1 MRLRKIKEH
10 FCQSIVL
17 TERVTPICH
26 SEQPQWVRRISLFF
40 KERKEEILSLICK
53 LRMTKET
60 VIFIL
65 PLLLLSCTMI
75 PEYKRPDA
83 PVPKEWPHG
92 DAYSSIN
99 YEKSPKATEL
109 KWNEFLTD
117 AKLKKIIE
125 KALSNN
131 RDLRLS
137 ALNVERAAAYY
148 GIQRAELLPAV
159 DAIGTGYRERTP
171 ADLSRTGKAET
182 TSKYSVSLGITAWEI
197 DLFGRLRSLK
207 EMALEQYLAQ
217 EQTHRGVR
225 LALISAVATAYYTY
239 ATDKENLKLAKETL
253 KAQQEYYELMK
264 KRYEVGVISEID
276 LHRVRTQVDTAREAL
291 ARYTQ
296 ALAQDKNNL
305 DLLAGE
311 ILTEELLPEGL
322 DSLASPKD
330 ISPGLS
336 SDILL
341 NRPDIMAAE
350 HTLKAYNAQI
360 GAARAAFFPR
370 ISLTTLLGTA
380 SAELS
385 GLFEG
390 GSKAWSIQPQAIMP
404 IFDARVWAA
413 HEAAKVER
421 QIALVNYEKTI
432 QTAFKEVSDALAVKG
447 TVDEQLQAIESLV
460 HSLSET
466 YRLAKIRYENGIDSY
481 MSVLDA
487 QRSLFQ
493 AQQQLNSVKLQ
504 KYANLLTLYKVIGG
518 GE

>member
-1 MRLRKIKEH
+1 MKLRKIKE
-10 FCQSIVL
+10 
-17 TERVTPICH
+17 
-26 SEQPQWVRRISLFF
+26 
-40 KERKEEILSLICK
+40 KILRLLCR
-53 LRMTKET
+53 LRMTKQAL
-60 VIFIL
+60 IL
-65 PLLLLSCTMI
+65 MLSLLLLSCTMI

-83 PVPKEWPHG
+83 PVPKEWPQG

-99 YEKSPKATEL
+99 YEKSPKATEI
-109 KWNEFLTD
+109 KWNEFLTET
-117 AKLKKIIE
+117 KLQKIIE

-171 ADLSRTGKAET
+171 ADLSRTGRAET
-182 TSKYSVSLGITAWEI
+182 TSKYSVSLGITSWEI

-217 EQTHRGVR
+217 EQTHRAAR
-225 LALISAVATAYYTY
+225 LSLISAVATAYYTY

-253 KAQQEYYELMK
+253 KNQQEYYELMK

-276 LHRVRTQVDTAREAL
+276 LHRVRTQVDTAREAV

-296 ALAQDKNNL
+296 ALAQDKNTL

-322 DSLASPKD
+322 EVLTSPKD

-370 ISLTTLLGTA
+370 ISLTTLFGTA

-385 GLFEG
+385 GLFES

-421 QIALVNYEKTI
+421 QLALVNYEKTI

-460 HSLSET
+460 HSLRET

-493 AQQQLNSVKLQ
+493 AQQQLNSLKLQ

>member
-1 MRLRKIKEH
+1 MKRLMI
-10 FCQSIVL
+10 FLIIV
-17 TERVTPICH
+17 I
-26 SEQPQWVRRISLFF
+26 ISG
-40 KERKEEILSLICK
+40 
-53 LRMTKET
+53 
-60 VIFIL
+60 
-65 PLLLLSCTMI
+65 CTMI
-75 PEYKRPDA
+75 SEYKRPDA
-83 PVPKEWPHG
+83 PVPKEWPKG
-92 DAYSSIN
+92 DSYSSIN
-99 YEKSPKATEL
+99 YEKAIKATEL
-109 KWNEFLTD
+109 KWNDFLTD
-117 AKLKKIIE
+117 TKLQKIIE
-125 KALSNN
+125 KSLANN

-137 ALNVERAAAYY
+137 ALNVDRAAAYY

-171 ADLSRTGKAET
+171 SDLSRTGRAEI
-182 TSKYSVSLGITAWEI
+182 TSKYSVSLGITSWEI

-217 EQTHRGVR
+217 EQTHRAAR
-225 LALISAVATAYYTY
+225 LSLISAVATAYYTY

-253 KAQQEYYELMK
+253 KNQQEYYELMK

-276 LHRVRTQVDTAREAL
+276 LYRVRTQVDTAREAV

-296 ALAQDKNNL
+296 ALAQDKNTL

-311 ILTEELLPEGL
+311 ILPEELLPEEIQ
-322 DSLASPKD
+322 SLMPPKD
-330 ISPGLS
+330 ISLGLS
-336 SDILL
+336 SDILF

-370 ISLTTLLGTA
+370 ISLTTLFGTA
-380 SAELS
+380 SRELS

-421 QIALVNYEKTI
+421 EIALVNYEKTI
-432 QTAFKEVSDALAVKG
+432 HTAFKEVSDALAVKG

-460 HSLSET
+460 HSLRET
-466 YRLAKIRYENGIDSY
+466 YRLAKIRYEKGIDSY

-493 AQQQLNSVKLQ
+493 VQQQLNSVKLS
-504 KYANLLTLYKVIGG
+504 KNINIVNLYKVLGG
-518 GE
+518 LYNREETFKSD